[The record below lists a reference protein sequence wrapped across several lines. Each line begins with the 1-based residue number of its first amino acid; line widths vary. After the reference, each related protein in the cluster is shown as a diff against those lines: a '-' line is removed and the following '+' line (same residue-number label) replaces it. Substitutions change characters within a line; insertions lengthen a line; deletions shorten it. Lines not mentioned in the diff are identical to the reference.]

1 VELKEIVLGSFKH
14 PHAFD
19 PLDLEIIDRVYEAA
33 WAQVEARDPVRSRNS
48 HSMTDSG
55 ILSLVPVSLV
65 PVGFWR
71 QLAINWSAVIH
82 PSIGWGGREPFA
94 GMLCGEWA
102 TRPPYRLRLSSGGLG
117 APSPGPLRVL

>member
-1 VELKEIVLGSFKH
+1 MNDEVMIAGIAQPLVGWLCLLPVL
-14 PHAFD
+14 
-19 PLDLEIIDRVYEAA
+19 L
-33 WAQVEARDPVRSRNS
+33 SRYA
-48 HSMTDSG
+48 
-55 ILSLVPVSLV
+55 SL
-65 PVGFWR
+65 GE
-71 QLAINWSAVIH
+71 WSAVIH